1 MTLNRSRRPLQA
13 LAAASAVLA
22 LAACGGSDPGTEGGG
37 GGDEGPVE
45 LRFAGWDESQ
55 TPAMQ
60 AFIDAFEAENEN
72 ISVTYE
78 TVPFNQYATK
88 LQVQAS
94 SGDAPDV
101 FWLHANDRDLYASEG
116 VTQNLDELIEESDFD
131 LSAYPDAALQQVT
144 YDDSIY
150 GFPRGA
156 ATVELWFNKEMFD
169 AKGVEYPTAD
179 WTWEDLQTAAAALT
193 DTPNGV
199 YGVTTLYDGTQSFY
213 NTIFQAGG
221 QVISDDRTEA
231 LLDQP
236 EAIEGIEFWTD
247 MIEAGSAPTYQAQLD
262 TAPAAMFQSGKAAMI
277 YAGSWHPGIFDAD
290 AAIKDKIDVVQMPA
304 GPGGDATLLGANAY
318 AMSSNSEHP
327 EAAWKFL
334 SFIGGPDG
342 AKVGAQS
349 KVVVQPAEKDAAVVW
364 AEQFPQWNMAAITDS
379 AADGVPGPTTKLTT
393 EWTGAMV
400 DALAPAFD
408 LKVPAA
414 EAAKNADAAI
424 EEVLAKEN
432 G

>member
-1 MTLNRSRRPLQA
+1 MTLTRSRRPLPA
-13 LAAASAVLA
+13 LAGLAAVLA
-22 LAACGGSDPGTEGGG
+22 LAACGGSDPDAGGG
-37 GGDEGPVE
+37 GGEDEGPVE

-144 YDDSIY
+144 YEDSIY

-156 ATVELWFNKEMFD
+156 ATVEVWFNKEMFD
-169 AKGVEYPTAD
+169 AKGVEHPTAD
-179 WTWEDLQTAAAALT
+179 WEWEDLQAAAAQLT
-193 DTPNGV
+193 DQANGV

-236 EAIEGIEFWTD
+236 EAIEGIQFWTD
-247 MIEAGSAPTYQAQLD
+247 LIEAGSAPTYQAQLD

-290 AAIKDKIDVVQMPA
+290 PAIKDKIDVVQMPA
-304 GPGGDATLLGANAY
+304 GPAGDATLLGANAY

-327 EAAWKFL
+327 EAAWEFL

-349 KVVVQPAEKDAAVVW
+349 KVVVQPADQDAAQVW
-364 AEQFPQWNMAAITDS
+364 AEQFPQWNMSAIIDS
-379 AADGVPGPTTKLTT
+379 AEDGVSGPTTKLTT

-400 DALAPAFD
+400 DQLAPAFN
-408 LKVPAA
+408 LEISAE

-424 EEVLAKEN
+424 EDVLAKEN